1 MVTREELYEAVW
13 SEPMTK
19 LAERFKVSGNYLGR
33 VCDSLRVPHPDRGY
47 WAKKE
52 VGRAP
57 PKPPLPQIEP
67 GEPAQWAPGNGVLI
81 RPSSLQDRSAQ
92 RSRSERKKTHALLH
106 GATAHFAHT
115 RNVEN
120 DGYLKPYKRNLVD
133 ITCSQAGLRHALTFA
148 NALFLAMEAK
158 GFHVG
163 IFGGQ
168 LGSVRRPPIDPL
180 DSSAKRSGHN
190 PHYRLWHPG
199 RLTAVHVN
207 GQMVG
212 LAIVEVAEAV
222 VMRYVGNGYVPET
235 EYVASKARSR
245 YRDSYTWTTTMERP
259 SGRLRLH
266 AYAPHHLVEH
276 AKQWVETVSSPL
288 VNCVPDIVVEIEAMA
303 ATLGPLIAQAERQ
316 MEVERLK
323 REAEWRRYS
332 IQENKRVIGES
343 TKASLEQLDSIIRH
357 WADMR
362 ARSDFLTR
370 LEQDVARL
378 SEPERASIQARITLA
393 RDLLGPSDS
402 MPRFLEWRAPAE
414 RYAPKH
420 FEEEE

>member
-1 MVTREELYEAVW
+1 
-13 SEPMTK
+13 
-19 LAERFKVSGNYLGR
+19 
-33 VCDSLRVPHPDRGY
+33 
-47 WAKKE
+47 
-52 VGRAP
+52 
-57 PKPPLPQIEP
+57 
-67 GEPAQWAPGNGVLI
+67 
-81 RPSSLQDRSAQ
+81 LQDKSTQ
-92 RSRSERKKTHALLH
+92 RSQSKRKKTHALLRD
-106 GATAHFAHT
+106 APAHFAHT

-120 DGYLKPYKRNLVD
+120 DGYLKPYKQNLVD
-133 ITCSQAGLRHALTFA
+133 ITCSQAGLQHALTFA
-148 NALFLAMEAK
+148 NVLFLAMEAK

-190 PHYRLWHPG
+190 PHDRLWHPG
-199 RLTAVHVN
+199 RLTVAQVN
-207 GQMVG
+207 GQRVG
-212 LAIVEVAEAV
+212 LSIVEVAEAV
-222 VMRYVGNGYVPET
+222 VMRYVGNGYVPEA
-235 EYVASKARSR
+235 EYIASKARSR

-259 SGRLRLH
+259 SGRLRLQ
-266 AYAPHHLVEH
+266 AYAPHYLVEH
-276 AKQWVETVSSPL
+276 AKQWMETASSPL
-288 VNCVPDIVVEIEAMA
+288 VNQVPEIVAGIETMA

-316 MEVERLK
+316 MEAERLRYK
-323 REAEWRRYS
+323 AERRQYQ
-332 IQENKRVIGES
+332 IQEDKRRIRES
-343 TKASLEQLDSIIRH
+343 TKESLDQLDSIIHH

-393 RDLLGPSDS
+393 RDLLGPSDP

-420 FEEEE
+420 FGEEG